1 MAKKLISDEPQHCLH
16 EEQWGRILKIAERHE
31 HDLYG
36 NGNKGM
42 RDVVTELSFQVGA
55 LVDISQKQ
63 NDKLES
69 TCSNIGDLKTSVNAM
84 MMAQEDFDKWREDKK
99 QKEEKKV
106 DTKIKIFS
114 IILATIMAIFT
125 IVNGVV
131 SYSKNIKPKE
141 QTEYESSAVHK

>member
-1 MAKKLISDEPQHCLH
+1 MAKRLTSDTPQHCLH

-55 LVDISQKQ
+55 LVDISKQQ
-63 NDKLES
+63 NDKLEN

-84 MMAQEDFDKWREDKK
+84 MLAQEDFEKWRVEKKQTEDKK
-99 QKEEKKV
+99 IDRRIKV
-106 DTKIKIFS
+106 FS
-114 IILATIMAIFT
+114 IVLATIMAVFT
-125 IVNGVV
+125 IVNGVIA
-131 SYSKNIKPKE
+131 YGK
-141 QTEYESSAVHK
+141 SSRSETQIEALDE

>member
-1 MAKKLISDEPQHCLH
+1 M
-16 EEQWGRILKIAERHE
+16 
-31 HDLYG
+31 
-36 NGNKGM
+36 
-42 RDVVTELSFQVGA
+42 
-55 LVDISQKQ
+55 DISQKQ

-84 MMAQEDFDKWREDKK
+84 MLAQEDFEKWRDDRK
-99 QKEEKKV
+99 QKEEKKI

-131 SYSKNIKPKE
+131 SYSKSIKPKE
-141 QTEYESSAVHK
+141 QAEASR